1 VTAASTQTASLLHKR
16 HEIVDPDEL
25 RYAISGTTMQ
35 IDRLSSTDAVSR
47 LEQFQDAAGWGLDVA
62 DLRFKLRVEGPMVPA
77 CIALVLVRKANG
89 TSVCGMPLEDGML
102 MAIPAGTTLEG
113 GVMPG
118 FSYAGITV
126 PVRQWLAAQ
135 LVETGTTTEPFAD
148 RIVAQRLPAG
158 RFAEIERSLDH
169 AIADLRT
176 VASGGEAAAGSSAA
190 GSSAIVGR
198 YLASLAGA
206 YAECVTEARTGLR
219 AAHNHLR
226 DVRRAQGWIHAHIDE
241 EIRITQLCEAL
252 GTSRRRLEYA
262 FRRTLDVSPQAF
274 ITALRL
280 NKVREA
286 LKARGAKDLSVTQ
299 IAFDHGITHLGRFA
313 ASYRR
318 LFGELP
324 SQTQNSG
331 RRVT

>member
-1 VTAASTQTASLLHKR
+1 
-16 HEIVDPDEL
+16 
-25 RYAISGTTMQ
+25 MQ
-35 IDRLSSTDAVSR
+35 IDRLASIDAVSR

-89 TSVCGMPLEDGML
+89 TSVCGIPLEDGML
-102 MAIPAGTTLEG
+102 MAIPAGATLEG

-135 LVETGTTTEPFAD
+135 LVENGATAEAFAD
-148 RIVAQRLPAG
+148 RIVAHRLPAG
-158 RFAEIERSLDH
+158 RFVEIEGSLDR

-176 VASGGEAAAGSSAA
+176 VASGGEASAGSSAAGSSAAGSSAA

-206 YAECVTEARTGLR
+206 YAEFVKEARPGFR
-219 AAHNHLR
+219 AAHNHIR
-226 DVRRAQGWIHAHIDE
+226 DVHRAQDWIHAHIDE

-280 NKVREA
+280 NRVREA
-286 LKARGAKDLSVTQ
+286 LKARGAKHLSVTQ